1 MIIPIK
7 CFTCGMVLADKYR
20 YYVMEV
26 RRKKLSQSMDLEKV
40 MYLTKDV
47 HEKTIEGEVMDDLG
61 LMKMCCRRH
70 MLSHVDIRE

>member
-70 MLSHVDIRE
+70 MLSHVDFRE